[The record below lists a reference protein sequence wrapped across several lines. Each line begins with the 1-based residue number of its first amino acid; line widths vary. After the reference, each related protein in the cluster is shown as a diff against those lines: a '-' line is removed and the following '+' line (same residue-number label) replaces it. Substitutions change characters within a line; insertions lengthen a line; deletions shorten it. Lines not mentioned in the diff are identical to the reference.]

1 MKIQHLRIENI
12 LGIKHIE
19 ITPGGTMTEIAGDNG
34 QGKTSILEA
43 VKAATQGGHD
53 ATLLRAGE
61 KSGEI
66 VLVLDDGIELRK
78 RVTEAK
84 SSLDLIKDGKA
95 ISRPSDTIKGLTDLL
110 SVNPVDFLTAP
121 KKKRVEVLLEAMPIN
136 VDLARLAEISGI
148 PVNTDGVDGLAV
160 VDLVHKTVFDDR
172 AGTNRAIK
180 EKDAT
185 INQLRLAMPEAP
197 GGVEGDEDDLRAQ
210 LQALTETRDT
220 EFKRIDTKLESL
232 RTGSATLKQK
242 LRDEAQ
248 AQINAIREK
257 AAADISAIQEKL
269 TADLQ
274 TEVETLN
281 GTEGKAGKQ
290 REKTAATFTEQA
302 QPVQAAIF
310 AIASNRDAAA
320 KRKVTLETL
329 SNMEAEMFDLS
340 KDAERQTA
348 ALDAIA
354 AYKSDLLNSLPIPGL
369 EVRDGEVFR
378 HGITF
383 DRLNTAQQVEI
394 AIEIAALRA
403 GDLAVCCIDRF
414 ECLSPGTFE
423 TFKERAE
430 QLGLQLFV
438 TRVEPGNLT
447 IRTE

>member
-19 ITPGGTMTEIAGDNG
+19 ITPGGKLTEIAGDNG

-61 KSGEI
+61 KHGQI
-66 VLVLDDGIELRK
+66 VLVLDDGIELHK
-78 RVTEAK
+78 HVSESK
-84 SSLDLIKDGKA
+84 SKLDLIKDGKA
-95 ISRPSDTIKGLTDLL
+95 IPRSSDTIKGLTDLL

-121 KKKRVEVLLEAMPIN
+121 KKKRVEVLLEAMPID

-197 GGVEGDEDDLRAQ
+197 GGVEGDEDDLRAR
-210 LQALTETRDT
+210 LQALTDTRDG
-220 EFKRIDTKLESL
+220 EFKRIDTKLEAIRFESIA
-232 RTGSATLKQK
+232 RKQK
-242 LRDEAQ
+242 LRDEAH
-248 AQINAIREK
+248 AKIA
-257 AAADISAIQEKL
+257 AIQEQL
-269 TADLQ
+269 TTDLQ
-274 TEVETLN
+274 TEVESLN
-281 GTEGKAGKQ
+281 GIEGKAGKQ

-302 QPVQAAIF
+302 QPLQAAIF
-310 AIASNRDAAA
+310 SIASNRDAAA

-329 SNMEAEMFDLS
+329 SNMEAEMFDLE

-348 ALDAIA
+348 ALDGIA
-354 AYKSDLLNSLPIPGL
+354 AYKSELLNSLPIPGL

-378 HGITF
+378 NGIPF

-423 TFKERAE
+423 AFKERAE
-430 QLGLQLFV
+430 ALGLQLFV
-438 TRVEPGNLT
+438 TRVEPGALT
-447 IRTE
+447 VRTE